1 LIGNNLIGK
10 DVDDKGKRKEAGVDE
25 VVYPDEEGEEIGEV
39 RKSEV
44 EEHFRQGLFLILDIE
59 EYFFWCDDS
68 SCYVF
73 VQLKF

>member
-1 LIGNNLIGK
+1 MIGNNLIGK
-10 DVDDKGKRKEAGVDE
+10 DVDDKGKRKEAGVNE
-25 VVYPDEEGEEIGEV
+25 VVYPDKEGEKIGEV

-44 EEHFRQGLFLILDIE
+44 EEHFGQGLFLILDIE
-59 EYFFWCDDS
+59 EYFFWCNDS